1 MGDFNKARIKEVS
14 DKIQTFLDKLSK
26 EEGIQMTMA
35 GGRFSADSFTLKI
48 DGKLL
53 SEDGMRAVSDSTNA
67 TADLYAKRDGISFTT
82 PHFIGSIW
90 RFKSSGLVRVEEYST
105 KNRKY
110 PYICSVYEDG
120 RRIKA
125 TAGSFK
131 SGQEVPMPST
141 STFLLWFITDVED
154 DRVTKLE
161 EETCDNVNDFISVR
175 FDGSSLI
182 EEFFDSCGEYF
193 DRYLGGRKVSIEVTK
208 ATNRLAGELYQKLLV
223 ENSVEAALTRLKEE
237 L

>member
-1 MGDFNKARIKEVS
+1 MEDLSKSRVKEVS

-35 GGRFSADSFTLKI
+35 GGKFNADSFTLKI

-53 SEDGMRAVSDSTNA
+53 AEDGSRVISKASNID
-67 TADLYAKRDGISFTT
+67 ADWAAKRAGISYST

-90 RFKSSGLVRVEEYST
+90 RFRSSGLVRVEEYSS

-125 TAGSFK
+125 PSLSFTE
-131 SGQEVPMPST
+131 EVPMPT
-141 STFLLWFITDVED
+141 EEKFLTWFTTDVED
-154 DRVTKLE
+154 DRVTRID
-161 EETCDNVNDFISVR
+161 EETCDNVNDFLSVR
-175 FDGSSLI
+175 FDGNKYL
-182 EEFFDSCGEYF
+182 EEFFVSCGDYF
-193 DRYLGGRKVSIEVTK
+193 DRYLDGRKVTK
-208 ATNRLAGELYQKLLV
+208 AISRLASELYQKLLV
-223 ENSVEAALTRLKEE
+223 ENNVEAALTRLKEE

>member
-1 MGDFNKARIKEVS
+1 MEGFNKARVREVS

-26 EEGIQMTMA
+26 EEGIQMTMN
-35 GGRFSADSFTLKI
+35 GGKFSADRFTLKI

-53 SEDGMRAVSDSTNA
+53 AEDGSRVVSEATNA

-82 PHFIGSIW
+82 PHFIGSVW
-90 RFKSSGLVRVEEYST
+90 RFKSSGLVRAEEYST

-110 PYICSVYEDG
+110 PYICSVYGESK
-120 RRIKA
+120 RIKA
-125 TAGSFK
+125 MAGSFK

-141 STFLLWFITDVED
+141 ATFLLWFTTDVED
-154 DRVTKLE
+154 DRVTQLE
-161 EETCDNVNDFISVR
+161 EDICDNVNDFISVR
-175 FDGSSLI
+175 FDGNAFI
-182 EEFFDSCGEYF
+182 DEFFDSCGEYF
-193 DRYLGGRKVSIEVTK
+193 DRYLGGRKVTMEVTK

-223 ENSVEAALTRLKEE
+223 ENNVEAALTRLKEE

>member
-1 MGDFNKARIKEVS
+1 METLSVTRVREVS
-14 DKIQTFLDKLSK
+14 DKIQTFLDKLSE
-26 EEGIQMTMA
+26 EEGLQMTMA
-35 GGRFSADSFTLKI
+35 GGKVGADTFTLKI
-48 DGKLL
+48 SGKLL
-53 SEDGMRAVSDSTNA
+53 DEHGMRVISDSTNTA
-67 TADLYAKRDGISFTT
+67 ADLYAKRDGISFTT
-82 PHFIGSIW
+82 PHFIGSVW

-141 STFLLWFITDVED
+141 ATFLLWFITDVED
-154 DRVTKLE
+154 DRVTQLE
-161 EETCDNVNDFISVR
+161 EETCDNVNDFLSVR
-175 FDGSSLI
+175 FDGNPLI
-182 EEFFDSCGEYF
+182 EDFFDSCGDYF
-193 DRYLGGRKVSIEVTK
+193 DRYLDGRKATK
-208 ATNRLAGELYQKLLV
+208 AANRLTDELYRKLLV
-223 ENSVEAALTRLKEE
+223 ENNVEAALTRLKEE

>member
-1 MGDFNKARIKEVS
+1 MS
-14 DKIQTFLDKLSK
+14 DKIQTYLDKLSK

-35 GGRFSADSFTLKI
+35 GGRFTADSFTLKI

-53 SEDGMRAVSDSTNA
+53 AEDGMRVVSDNTNA

-82 PHFIGSIW
+82 PHFIGSVW

-110 PYICSVYEDG
+110 PYICSVYGDD

-125 TAGSFK
+125 AAASFK

-141 STFLLWFITDVED
+141 ATFLLWFITDVED
-154 DRVTKLE
+154 DRVTQFE
-161 EETCDNVNDFISVR
+161 ENTCDNVNDFISVR
-175 FDGSSLI
+175 FDGNPLI
-182 EEFFDSCGEYF
+182 EEFFGSCGDYF
-193 DRYLGGRKVSIEVTK
+193 DRYLDGRKATK
-208 ATNRLAGELYQKLLV
+208 GTNRLAGELYQKLLV